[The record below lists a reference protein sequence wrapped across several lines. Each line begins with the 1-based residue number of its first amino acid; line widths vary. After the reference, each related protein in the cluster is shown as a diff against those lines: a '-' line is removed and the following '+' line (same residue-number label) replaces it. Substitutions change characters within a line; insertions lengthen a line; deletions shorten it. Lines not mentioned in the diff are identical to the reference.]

1 MARWSRLE
9 TTLRTRHGPAI
20 VGVDEVGRGPLA
32 GPVVACAIV
41 MPGGKRAISG
51 VNDSKQLDADTRQRL
66 CAQIRQ
72 TAIAIGVGAASV
84 REVEHINVLHATVR
98 AMQRAVAQCERRL
111 GRSADHLL
119 IDGNPLRWLGREHT
133 AVVKGDASCYSIA
146 CASIVAKVLRDD
158 LMQRLAQRYG
168 NYGWERNVGY
178 GTPVHRDAIMRF
190 GLTPHHRRTFCQS
203 VQISLELS

>member
-1 MARWSRLE
+1 
-9 TTLRTRHGPAI
+9 
-20 VGVDEVGRGPLA
+20 
-32 GPVVACAIV
+32 
-41 MPGGKRAISG
+41 MPQDKRAISG
-51 VNDSKQLDADTRQRL
+51 VNDSKQLDADTRARL
-66 CAQIRQ
+66 CTQIRH
-72 TAIAIGVGAASV
+72 AALAIGVGAASV
-84 REVEHINVLHATVR
+84 HEVEELNVFHATVR

-119 IDGNPLRWLGREHT
+119 IDGNALRWLGREHT
-133 AVVKGDASCYSIA
+133 AVVRGDATCYSIA
-146 CASIVAKVLRDD
+146 CASIVAKVLRDN

-178 GTPVHRDAIMRF
+178 GTPVHRDAITRF